1 MGVASAS
8 PEATSRPSDWS
19 RIAERGS
26 IWGIRF
32 TAWCY
37 RVLGRRLCLPLVYAV
52 VTYFFLTDAPGRRA
66 SLAYLRRVR
75 AAPGGDE
82 VLPRPPGLRECF
94 RHYCTFALAIVD
106 RLGIWFGRDDEFE
119 FVKHGLDYVDR
130 LADEKRGALILG
142 SHLGSFD
149 ALRLLA
155 KRAGSVVNVLMFRAN
170 AERINR
176 VFRELAPDAEAQVI
190 CVDPSSVQSVFTIRA
205 RLRRGEHVAILADR
219 IEVGDR
225 DRSLGVPLLGGVVE
239 LPQAPILLASLLG
252 CPLVSAVALRD
263 GPGRYQVYVDV
274 LAERVVL
281 PREQRDQAVAEL
293 LTNYARRLEHYC
305 LLHPFQWFNFFDYWR
320 DEAPEAAVREGGR

>member
-1 MGVASAS
+1 MGAASIS
-8 PEATSRPSDWS
+8 PEDTSRSADWS

-37 RVLGRRLCLPLVYAV
+37 RLLGRRLCLPLVYV
-52 VTYFFLTDAPGRRA
+52 VVGYFFLTDAPGRRA

-75 AAPGGDE
+75 AAPGGHE
-82 VLPRPPGLRECF
+82 VLSRPPGLRECF
-94 RHYCTFALAIVD
+94 RHYRTFALAIVD
-106 RLGIWFGRDDEFE
+106 RLGIWFGRDGEFE
-119 FVKHGLDYVDR
+119 FVTHGLDYVDR
-130 LADEKRGALILG
+130 LADEGRGALILG

-170 AERINR
+170 AERINQ
-176 VFRELAPDAEAQVI
+176 VFKEVAPDAEAQVI
-190 CVDPSSVQSVFTIRA
+190 SVDPTSVQSVFTIRE

-219 IEVGDR
+219 IEVGER
-225 DRSLGVPLLGGVVE
+225 DRSLAVPLLGGAVE
-239 LPQAPILLASLLG
+239 LPQAPILLAGLIG

-274 LAERVVL
+274 LAESVAL
-281 PREQRDQAVAEL
+281 PRDRRDAVLAEL

-305 LLHPFQWFNFFDYWR
+305 LLRPFQWFNFFDYWR
-320 DEAPEAAVREGGR
+320 DEAPEAVVREEVE